1 MKGVGV
7 LMCLLGSTWISGLLY
22 LVINSLYLA
31 YAFTILNSLQGMGT
45 NIQSLFTNK
54 VIPTV
59 GPTYTDL
66 CILPDGLKQKQFL
79 LT

>member
-45 NIQSLFTNK
+45 NTNK
-54 VIPTV
+54 VIPTN
-59 GPTYTDL
+59 TDL
-66 CILPDGLKQKQFL
+66 CIRGGFKQKLYFVKL
-79 LT
+79 GLV

>member
-31 YAFTILNSLQGMGT
+31 YAFTILNSLQGNGH
-45 NIQSLFTNK
+45 K
-54 VIPTV
+54 
-59 GPTYTDL
+59 Y
-66 CILPDGLKQKQFL
+66 
-79 LT
+79 